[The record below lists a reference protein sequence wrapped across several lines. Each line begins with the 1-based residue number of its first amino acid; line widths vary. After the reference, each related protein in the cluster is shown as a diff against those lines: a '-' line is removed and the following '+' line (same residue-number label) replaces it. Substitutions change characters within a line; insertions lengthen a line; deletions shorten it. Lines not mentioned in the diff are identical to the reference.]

1 MIVLYIVSAIIASIV
16 VFMLIIILR
25 TLFLITQRPIEHL
38 YKRRSSESNYSKYN
52 EWPYKTIDI
61 VLALEDARFF
71 NHHGYDID
79 AMKRAFRR
87 NLRERRVVF
96 GGSTITQ
103 QLAKNLYL
111 NFDRQISRK
120 LIELFISI
128 YIERKLSKIEILE
141 LYLNVIYYGNNQYG
155 IYNASK
161 FYFNKECRDLSI
173 NQIFL
178 LLCTLSTPTV
188 ANPLVNQ
195 EKFFKIK
202 NTKLCQVLWT
212 GNDKKYISLIENYGP
227 DNLDPDL
234 QKHDIINND
243 NVRMSN
249 EEYGPK
255 VYK

>member
-38 YKRRSSESNYSKYN
+38 YKRRSSESNYCKYN

-255 VYK
+255 VYR